1 MVRLDEVRN
10 LQIGSLRGTSVT
22 AFLIQSQVR
31 AVTVALLSRGIRV
44 IFGFSNFVPK
54 LKSVP
59 KTRCAPEVQGAAPAG
74 DFGQRAKIYDLAH
87 ERRLRALSTYI
98 EQGYTLSEAARL
110 LGVSMLTVCRWDDH
124 GRR

>member
-1 MVRLDEVRN
+1 M
-10 LQIGSLRGTSVT
+10 
-22 AFLIQSQVR
+22 
-31 AVTVALLSRGIRV
+31 

-59 KTRCAPEVQGAAPAG
+59 KTRCAPEVRGAAPAG

-87 ERRLRALSTYI
+87 ERRLRALSAYI

-110 LGVSMLTVCRWDDH
+110 QGVSMLTVCRWDDH